1 MLLLLLVPAVFVLP
15 YKNLGARDA
24 EGNRFYRAYF
34 TADFIWHMALTA
46 ELTKYAMPP
55 VNPYVG
61 DRTIQ
66 YYWTYFLVPAV
77 ISEEGVGGLQEIEN
91 SLKVNALCSG
101 VLFIAALILVTWA
114 ASLSAVGTAFAIVLA
129 VVAASAEGL
138 YAWWELY
145 SRGRP
150 LEGLTSLNIDA
161 MSNWRFSG
169 LRVDSLVRSM
179 WYNPQHSMS
188 AALGL
193 LAMPIAGAA
202 GVSAP
207 IGAIVFAGLALA
219 LSTTFN
225 PLIGG
230 LFSLI
235 YGAVILVDAVRTRQI
250 RPVLHH
256 TIAAAL
262 VGLAVGWCVSNDM
275 VEGAAAVVVYGLTGY
290 AQNRPVATLMLSLGP
305 LVVPAVLGLW
315 PPWGLPRHAW
325 PAVAGTVVGLLVFY
339 LVRLSVEDSYIGF
352 RAGQLL
358 QLALPGLAALFFAR
372 IWLDV
377 ARGRRQE
384 WKWRAAA
391 ATIAVALIVIGLPTT
406 LIDTYNAQDIG
417 NLGKG
422 PGGFRWTVPVTPD
435 EQEAYRWMRTETPR
449 DAIVQMD
456 PIAHGRETWS
466 QLPTF
471 AERRMAAARPISLM
485 DIPDYAER
493 SRTAHRIYAERNAE
507 TAVLART
514 RARHRLH
521 LHRRRRSRSAPVRGS
536 LAKFDRRPDL
546 FRRVFVNTRTRIYEI
561 AACAVIFSS
570 GVLVPVS
577 IVAISTGIVAVI
589 IAGPWALAYIP
600 LYVLATVPGWPLGR
614 PLFGTHPAAW
624 VAGALLGYAFTC
636 IAFWAV
642 LALHVPSALTFVLA
656 WAMVSAATLVSLVAA
671 APLRRDDAARLP
683 LPALELSPDAR
694 TLVLLLLLVPAVF
707 VLPYKI
713 LAHAMLTAI
722 VITARTSPP
731 ISSGTW
737 R

>member
-1 MLLLLLVPAVFVLP
+1 MIIAGPWALAYIPLYVLATVPGWPLGRALFGTHPIAWVSGALLGYAVTCLTFWAVLALHVASATTFLLAWALVSAAMWTAFAATPLPPSRSASARLAAAFGGSGRRGKPLVELPAWSPADARTLVLLLLLVPAVFVLP

-55 VNPYVG
+55 VNPYLG

-77 ISEEGVGGLQEIEN
+77 ISEEGVGGLRDIES

-101 VLFIAALILVTWA
+101 VLFIAALVVVTWA
-114 ASLSAVGTAFAIVLA
+114 ASLSAAGTAFAIVLA

-138 YAWWELY
+138 YALWELY

-161 MSNWRFSG
+161 MSNWRFRG

-207 IGAIVFAGLALA
+207 IGAIVLAGVALA

-235 YGAVILVDAVRTRQI
+235 YGVVVVGDPTRARQI
-250 RPVLHH
+250 KPLLHH
-256 TIAAAL
+256 AIAAGL
-262 VGLAVGWCVSNDM
+262 VGVAVGWCVANDM
-275 VEGAAAVVVYGLTGY
+275 VEGAAAVVLYGFGGN
-290 AQNRPVATLMLSLGP
+290 ARNRPVATLMLSLGP
-305 LVVPAVLGLW
+305 LVVPAVLGIW
-315 PPWGLPRHAW
+315 PPWRLPRRAW
-325 PAVAGTVVGLLVFY
+325 PAVAGTVLGLLVFY

-372 IWLDV
+372 LWRPDWPLDA
-377 ARGRRQE
+377 ARGRR
-384 WKWRAAA
+384 WRAAA
-391 ATIAVALIVIGLPTT
+391 ATIALALLVIGLPTT
-406 LIDTYNAQDIG
+406 LIDTYNAQDID
-417 NLGKG
+417 NRRMG
-422 PGGFRWTVPVTPD
+422 PGFRWTVTLTPD

-471 AERRMAAARPISLM
+471 AWRRMAAARPISLM
-485 DIPDYAER
+485 DIPEYTER
-493 SRTAHRIYAERNAE
+493 SRRAHRIYAERNAE
-507 TAVLART
+507 TAAQLARELGIDYIFIGP
-514 RARHRLH
+514 AEQ
-521 LHRRRRSRSAPVRGS
+521 RGNPAAS
-536 LAKFDRRPDL
+536 LAKFAKRDDL
-546 FRRVFVNTRTRIYEI
+546 FEPVFANAGTRIY
-561 AACAVIFSS
+561 AV
-570 GVLVPVS
+570 
-577 IVAISTGIVAVI
+577 
-589 IAGPWALAYIP
+589 
-600 LYVLATVPGWPLGR
+600 R
-614 PLFGTHPAAW
+614 P
-624 VAGALLGYAFTC
+624 
-636 IAFWAV
+636 
-642 LALHVPSALTFVLA
+642 
-656 WAMVSAATLVSLVAA
+656 
-671 APLRRDDAARLP
+671 
-683 LPALELSPDAR
+683 
-694 TLVLLLLLVPAVF
+694 
-707 VLPYKI
+707 
-713 LAHAMLTAI
+713 
-722 VITARTSPP
+722 
-731 ISSGTW
+731 
-737 R
+737 